1 MGSGAAGEV
10 LIVDD
15 TPANLQLLAGML
27 KERGYHVRPV
37 PNGALALRAAEL
49 QPPDVILLDVNMPDM
64 DGYEVCR
71 RLKQHEALRDVPV
84 LFISALS
91 EPIDKVRAFDA
102 GGVDYVT
109 KPFQIDEV
117 QARIEAHVRL
127 RRMRLELEDK
137 NRTIEASYQKL
148 REMEQLR
155 DTLTHMIAHDMRSP
169 LTGILAALHFIKED
183 CASTLPAQNVEDLQQ
198 ATESVQAMVQMIS
211 DLLDIS
217 RMEASELQI
226 ERTRCQL
233 AELARRAV
241 DSLSAHSR
249 ERTVDLS
256 GLANVP
262 TLECDGEL
270 IRRVFVNLLDNA
282 LKFTPA
288 RGTIRVRAIREEDA
302 ARIEVADDGPGIPAH
317 LHGLIF
323 EKFGQAKLRA
333 EQRRYSSGLGLAFCR
348 LAVEAHGGTIGVN
361 SEPGHGSTFWFTIPL
376 TK

>member
-1 MGSGAAGEV
+1 MGAGAAGEV

-37 PNGALALRAAEL
+37 PNGALALRAAEA

-71 RLKQHEALRDVPV
+71 RLKLHERLRDVPV

-137 NRTIEASYQKL
+137 NRTIEANFQKL

-183 CASTLPAQNVEDLQQ
+183 CASTLPAQNAEDLQQ
-198 ATESVQAMVQMIS
+198 AMDSVQAMVHMIS

-217 RMEASELQI
+217 RMEASELPI

-233 AELARRAV
+233 AELARRAA

-256 GLANVP
+256 GLANVAA
-262 TLECDGEL
+262 LECDGEL

-288 RGTIRVRAIREEDA
+288 RGTVRVRATCEA
-302 ARIEVADDGPGIPAH
+302 GAVRIEVADNGPGIPAH

-323 EKFGQAKLRA
+323 EKFGQARLRA

-348 LAVEAHGGTIGVN
+348 LAVEAHGGTIGLS
-361 SEPGHGSTFWFTIPL
+361 SEPGQGSTFWFTIP
-376 TK
+376 T